1 MKKLISLIL
10 VLGFVLTTVV
20 SQPASAMEKGP
31 LSILGPIVGIPV
43 GGVMGLMRGAV
54 SKGSE
59 YADSFSKEMGD
70 NLLAKI
76 IGVPSGLIVGH
87 VTGGVTGLIKGVVDG
102 VTIGIDD
109 PLSAESATLDGDF
122 LDYEPYEVFEGSSK
136 SN

>member
-1 MKKLISLIL
+1 MKKLISLVL
-10 VLGFVLTTVV
+10 VLGFVLTTAV
-20 SQPASAMEKGP
+20 SQPACAMEKGI
-31 LSILGPIVGIPV
+31 LSIVGPIVGVPV

-59 YADSFSKEMGD
+59 YADTFSKEMGD
-70 NLLAKI
+70 NLLAKV

-87 VTGGVTGLIKGVVDG
+87 VTGGVSGLIKGVVDG

-109 PLSAESATLDGDF
+109 PLSAESAALDGDF
-122 LDYEPYEVFEGSSK
+122 LDYNPYEVFDGITK